1 MNGKWL
7 VHVVLM
13 GWWLLRRFDDFGNV
27 SIFVYVLKLALS
39 CNRKSAHAL
48 LSRSCV
54 IRVWSLHYLPVQ
66 KHLLISW
73 VSHWIGKNLWK
84 LCFWSRWLFCY
95 RFCLV
100 YSYMATVDY
109 LMLPIYKNYRR
120 ILRRIKRTTW
130 SLRTMVVM
138 IHNDMFWSVL
148 TLNYMI
154 VRSLLLLV
162 C

>member
-1 MNGKWL
+1 MNGNWL

-13 GWWLLRRFDDFGNV
+13 GWWLLGRFDDFRNV

-39 CNRKSAHAL
+39 CNRKSAHTL
-48 LSRSCV
+48 LSGSCV
-54 IRVWSLHYLPVQ
+54 IRVRSLHYFSVQ

-73 VSHWIGKNLWK
+73 VSYWVSKNLWK
-84 LCFWSRWLFCY
+84 LCFWNRWLFRH

-100 YSYMATVDY
+100 YSYMTTVDH
-109 LMLPIYKNYRR
+109 LILAIYKNYRR
-120 ILRRIKRTTW
+120 ILRRIKRTTRN
-130 SLRTMVVM
+130 LRTMVVM
-138 IHNDMFWSVL
+138 IDNDMFGSVL